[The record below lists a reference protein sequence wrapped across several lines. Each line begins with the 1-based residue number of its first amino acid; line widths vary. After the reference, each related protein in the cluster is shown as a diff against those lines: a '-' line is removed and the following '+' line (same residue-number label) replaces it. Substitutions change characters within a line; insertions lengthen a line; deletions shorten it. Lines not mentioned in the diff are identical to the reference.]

1 MRPAGRRVRMSRRSD
16 SGAQE
21 GDAIGGAYRS
31 NNARLHSLTGFGTA
45 AGGLSVT
52 HRGVMPAQ
60 PSVAIPPAEDAILDR
75 WSARQQSLAEP
86 GQSGARLVSRGT
98 DAFALRA
105 LSARAAARS
114 LDLQYYIWHNDATG
128 RYLAG
133 EALAAADRGVR
144 VRLLLDDMDARQRDV
159 GLMALD
165 QHPRIEIRLFNPFIT
180 RSGALRTMAEVFSH
194 GSRLNHRM
202 HNKAWIADGRIALVG
217 GRNIGDEYFSAS
229 DGVNFVD
236 LDVLL
241 AGAAVEQAARSFD
254 EYWNSAS
261 SIRIGRLRRP
271 AMRSRL
277 TLDEVRRALADAAQA
292 QADSAY
298 LRRLRESPGI
308 VSLLQGDY
316 RLAWQSG
323 VQVVADD
330 PRKAIKHA
338 SQIRPGVLDSL
349 IDAFG
354 TTRRELLLISPYFV
368 PGAGGAAGM
377 CQLAAAGID
386 VEILTNSLAA
396 TDVAAV
402 HSGYVR
408 YRKQLLEGGVKL
420 YELKPAP
427 EAFEHE
433 KRMSFGSSRASLH
446 TKAAIVDRERI
457 FVGSFN
463 LDPRSATLN
472 CEMGVW
478 IHSATLAKELALMFE
493 EGATPRRSFVVT
505 LDAWGRTVWTETL
518 DGRTLQ
524 YDRDPYAGWS
534 RRAVAWLL
542 KFLPIESQL

>member
-1 MRPAGRRVRMSRRSD
+1 MQLPSHTALIRPALIVLLGLAPLLA
-16 SGAQE
+16 GC
-21 GDAIGGAYRS
+21 
-31 NNARLHSLTGFGTA
+31 A
-45 AGGLSVT
+45 AT
-52 HRGVMPAQ
+52 RPGVMRGQ
-60 PSVAIPPAEDAILDR
+60 PSVAIPPAADAILDR
-75 WSARQQSLAEP
+75 WFAGQPLAGP
-86 GQSGARLVSRGT
+86 DRSGARLISQGT

-144 VRLLLDDMDARQRDV
+144 VRLLLDDMDARQRDAV
-159 GLMALD
+159 LMALD
-165 QHPRIEIRLFNPFIT
+165 QHPQIEIRLFNPFAT
-180 RSGALRTMAEVFSH
+180 RSGALRTLAEVFAR

-202 HNKAWIADGRIALVG
+202 HNKAWLADGRIALVG
-217 GRNIGDEYFSAS
+217 GRNIGDEYFAAS

-241 AGAAVEQAARSFD
+241 AGAAVGQAERSFD
-254 EYWNSAS
+254 EYWNSKS
-261 SIRIGRLRRP
+261 STPIAHLQRI
-271 AMRSRL
+271 MRVKL
-277 TLDEVRRALADAAQA
+277 TLDEVRQVLADSARA
-292 QADSAY
+292 QADSDY
-298 LRRLRESPGI
+298 VRRLRQSPSILGM
-308 VSLLQGDY
+308 LQGDY
-316 RLAWQSG
+316 ALAWESE

-338 SQIRPGVLDSL
+338 SKIRPGVLQSL
-349 IDAFG
+349 LDAFG
-354 TTRRELLLISPYFV
+354 ATRRELRLISPYFV
-368 PGAGGAAGM
+368 PGAGGADGMRKLASAGV
-377 CQLAAAGID
+377 D

-408 YRKQLLEGGVKL
+408 YRKQLLAGGVKL
-420 YELKPAP
+420 YELKPAL

-446 TKAAIVDRERI
+446 TKAAIVDHERI

-472 CEMGVW
+472 CEMGAW
-478 IHSATLAKELALMFE
+478 IHSAALAQQLSALFE
-493 EGATPRRSFVVT
+493 EVATPQRSFAVT
-505 LDAWGRTVWTETL
+505 LDAKGRTLWTETR
-518 DGRTLQ
+518 DGKTLQ
-524 YDRDPYAGWS
+524 YDSDPYASWG
-534 RRAVAWLL
+534 RRAITWVL

>member
-1 MRPAGRRVRMSRRSD
+1 
-16 SGAQE
+16 
-21 GDAIGGAYRS
+21 
-31 NNARLHSLTGFGTA
+31 
-45 AGGLSVT
+45 
-52 HRGVMPAQ
+52 MPAQ
-60 PSVAIPPAEDAILDR
+60 PSVAIPPAEEAILDR
-75 WSARQQSLAEP
+75 WCARQQSLAEP
-86 GQSGARLVSRGT
+86 GQSGARLVSQGT

-144 VRLLLDDMDARQRDV
+144 VRLLLDDMDARQRDA

-165 QHPRIEIRLFNPFIT
+165 QHPQIEIRLFNPFAT
-180 RSGALRTMAEVFSH
+180 RSGMLRTLAEVFSR

-229 DGVNFVD
+229 EGVNFVD

-241 AGAAVEQAARSFD
+241 AGAAVDEAARSFD
-254 EYWNSAS
+254 EYWNSDCS
-261 SIRIGRLRRP
+261 VPIDRLRRT
-271 AMRSRL
+271 MRSKL
-277 TLDEVRRALADAAQA
+277 TLHEVRQVLAESAQA
-292 QADSAY
+292 QADSGY
-298 LRRLRESPGI
+298 LRRLRQSPGI
-308 VSLLQGDY
+308 VGLLQGDY
-316 RLAWQSG
+316 ELAWQSG

-338 SQIRPGVLDSL
+338 SEIRPGVLQSL
-349 IDAFG
+349 LDAFG
-354 TTRRELLLISPYFV
+354 TTHRELLLISPYFV
-368 PGAGGAAGM
+368 PGAGGAADM
-377 CQLAAAGID
+377 CQLAAVGVD

-408 YRKQLLEGGVKL
+408 YRKQLLAGGVKL

-446 TKAAIVDRERI
+446 TKAVIVDRERI

-472 CEMGVW
+472 CEMGAW

-493 EGATPRRSFVVT
+493 QGATPGRSFVVT
-505 LDAWGRTVWTETL
+505 LDGKGRTVWTETL
-518 DGRTLQ
+518 NGQTLQ
-524 YDRDPYAGWS
+524 YASDPHAGWG
-534 RRAVAWLL
+534 RRAVTWFL